1 MLKKGGNFLILDEPT
16 NDLDLP
22 SLRLLEESLVRFE
35 GSVMVVSH
43 DRFFLDRVCDEI
55 VAFEEEGVFSQPG
68 NYSYYLEKRSE
79 RRATLARLKPEAS
92 QPSEGSP
99 AQKPKRQRPRKLG
112 YMEKRELD
120 GMESTILEAEE
131 KVAQLEKTLNDPN
144 FYLERAHEA
153 EEVSR
158 ELEQG
163 KEHVASLYQRWE
175 TLASIESEGSLP
187 VE

>member
-1 MLKKGGNFLILDEPT
+1 
-16 NDLDLP
+16 
-22 SLRLLEESLVRFE
+22 
-35 GSVMVVSH
+35 
-43 DRFFLDRVCDEI
+43 
-55 VAFEEEGVFSQPG
+55 
-68 NYSYYLEKRSE
+68 
-79 RRATLARLKPEAS
+79 
-92 QPSEGSP
+92 
-99 AQKPKRQRPRKLG
+99 
-112 YMEKRELD
+112 MEKRELD